1 MYMQNKSLYK
11 LLILV
16 GIVAF
21 FTACDKDFNEIGS
34 DVIGDDHFQ
43 LIKDD
48 SQSVLAYNT
57 ASGQVETSN
66 QPINSL
72 GYYNNPF
79 FGKTKASVISQVLL
93 DTVNQTIGTNPTVTK
108 VELSLPYFSHLIS
121 KDATTGDS
129 TYELDSVQGFSIAN
143 DKKVFNKFKLS
154 VYENNYTLRDLDA
167 ALNFLDVQRY
177 YSGETAVFDAY
188 KTPERLN
195 DSTATVQN
203 DEFTYSA
210 AEIKTYKT
218 VDGAQVVDTRSI
230 PGMRLKLR
238 KNFFQDKLFGAGAA
252 GKLFNNSIFKDYF
265 RGLYFKVEAS
275 STSLNQGS
283 MSLLNFKQ
291 GKIIVTYKVDVT
303 NSTGG
308 VTRKEKKIAI
318 SLGGNSVNLLEN
330 DYSSGYTSGIASNS
344 NATTGAYNLFPK
356 GGEGSMAIIK
366 LFGDTDV
373 KRVNANGDLYT
384 YTNPSTGLVEGNGV
398 PDDLDLLRNPVDKK
412 KLLVNE
418 ANLTFYIDKDKMTGA
433 AEPNRIYL
441 YDLNNHRPI
450 IDYYLDYSVASNSK
464 NNKYVHGGI
473 IEKTTATSAYDKRGI
488 KYKIRLTN
496 HMMNLISKDSTN
508 VRLGLVVTE
517 SIGVATN
524 AMLRSSIPVA
534 NPFYKYPSAAV
545 YNPLGTV
552 LFGNN
557 IPATDPNYAKRLK
570 LEIYFTKPNSN

>member
-1 MYMQNKSLYK
+1 MQNKSIYK
-11 LLILV
+11 LFLLV

-21 FTACDKDFNEIGS
+21 FAACDKDFNEIGS
-34 DVIGDDHFQ
+34 NVIGNDHFG

-48 SQSVLAYNT
+48 SKTVLAYNS
-57 ASGQVETSN
+57 AIGQVETSN
-66 QPINSL
+66 LPINSL

-79 FGKTKASVISQVLL
+79 FGKTKASVVSQVVL
-93 DTVNQTIGTNPTVTK
+93 DTVNQTIGTNPIVTK
-108 VELSLPYFSHLIS
+108 VELSLPYFSRLIS

-129 TYELDSVQGFSIAN
+129 TYELDSIQGFTIVN
-143 DKKVFNKFKLS
+143 DKKVFNKIKLS

-167 ALNFLDVQRY
+167 AVNFLDIQRY

-188 KTPERLN
+188 KNPVRLN
-195 DSTATVQN
+195 DDSSLSQN
-203 DEFTYSA
+203 DEFIYSS

-218 VDGAQVVDTRSI
+218 VDGAQVVDTRSV

-238 KNFFQDKLFGAGAA
+238 NNFFQDKLFGAGAA

-265 RGLYFKVEAS
+265 RGLYFKVDA
-275 STSLNQGS
+275 STSSPNQGS

-291 GKIIVTYKVDVT
+291 GKIIVTYNITVT
-303 NSTGG
+303 SSTG
-308 VTRKEKKIAI
+308 VVSTKERKFAI

-330 DYSSGYTSGIASNS
+330 ENALGYTSGLASNT

-356 GGEGSMAIIK
+356 GGEGSMSIIK
-366 LFGDTDV
+366 LFGDLDV
-373 KRVNANGDLYT
+373 RGYSSAGTPTVGPNGI
-384 YTNPSTGLVEGNGV
+384 
-398 PDDLDLLRNPVDKK
+398 PDELDDLRNPSDGK

-418 ANLTFYIDKDKMTGA
+418 ANLTFFIDKDKMTGA
-433 AEPNRIYL
+433 AEPNRVYL

-473 IEKTTATSAYDKRGI
+473 IEKDAATSAYNKRGI
-488 KYKIRLTN
+488 KYKVRLTN
-496 HMMNLISKDSTN
+496 HIMNLISKDSTN

-517 SIGVATN
+517 SIGLASN
-524 AMLRSSIPVA
+524 SKLLNSISGV
-534 NPFYKYPSAAV
+534 NPFNKYPSAAV
-545 YNPLGTV
+545 FNPLGTV

-557 IPATDPNYAKRLK
+557 IPVTDPNYAKRLK
-570 LEIYFTKPNSN
+570 LEIYYTKPN

>member
-1 MYMQNKSLYK
+1 MQNQSIYK
-11 LLILV
+11 ILLLIS
-16 GIVAF
+16 IVAF
-21 FTACDKDFNEIGS
+21 FAACDKDFNEIGL
-34 DVIGDDHFQ
+34 DVIGDDHFG

-48 SQSVLAYNT
+48 SQTVLAYNT
-57 ASGQVETSN
+57 TTGQVETSN
-66 QPINSL
+66 LPINSL

-79 FGKTKASVISQVLL
+79 FGKTEASVVSQVLL
-93 DTVNQTIGTNPTVTK
+93 DTVNQTIGANPTVTK
-108 VELSLPYFSHLIS
+108 VELSLPYFSRLIS

-129 TYELDSVQGFSIAN
+129 TYELDSIQGFSIAN
-143 DKKVFNKFKLS
+143 DKKVFNKIKLS

-167 ALNFLDVQRY
+167 AQNFLDIQRY
-177 YSGETAVFDAY
+177 YSGETAVFDTY
-188 KTPERLN
+188 KNPVRLN
-195 DSTATVQN
+195 DDSNLAQN

-218 VDGAQVVDTRSI
+218 VDGAQVVDTRSV

-238 KNFFQDKLFGAGAA
+238 NNFFQDKLFGAGAA
-252 GKLFNNSIFKDYF
+252 GKFFNNSIFKDYF
-265 RGLYFKVEAS
+265 RGLYFKAEAS
-275 STSLNQGS
+275 SASPNQGS

-291 GKIIVTYKVDVT
+291 GKIIVTYTITVT
-303 NSTGG
+303 SSAGVVSTKE
-308 VTRKEKKIAI
+308 RKFAI
-318 SLGGNSVNLLEN
+318 SLGGNSVNLFKN
-330 DYSSGYTSGIASNS
+330 DYNSGYTSGLTSNN

-366 LFGDTDV
+366 LFGDVDV
-373 KRVNANGDLYT
+373 KRVNANGVLYT

-398 PDDLDLLRNPVDKK
+398 PDDLDLLRNPIDGK

-450 IDYYLDYSVASNSK
+450 VDYYLDYSITSNSK
-464 NNKYVHGGI
+464 NNKFVHGGI
-473 IEKTTATSAYDKRGI
+473 IEKDAATSAYNKRGI
-488 KYKIRLTN
+488 KYKVRLTN
-496 HMMNLISKDSTN
+496 HIMNLISKDSTN

-517 SIGVATN
+517 SIGVASN
-524 AMLRSSIPVA
+524 AKLLNSISVA
-534 NPFYKYPSAAV
+534 NPFNKYPSAAV
-545 YNPLGTV
+545 FNPLGTV

-570 LEIYFTKPNSN
+570 LEIYYTKPN

>member
-1 MYMQNKSLYK
+1 MQNKSIYK
-11 LLILV
+11 LLFLV
-16 GIVAF
+16 GIITF
-21 FTACDKDFNEIGS
+21 FIACDKDFNEIGS
-34 DVIGDDHFQ
+34 DVIGDDHFG

-48 SQSVLAYNT
+48 SQTVLAYNT
-57 ASGQVETSN
+57 ATGQVETSN

-79 FGKTKASVISQVLL
+79 FGKTKASVVSQVLL
-93 DTVNQTIGTNPTVTK
+93 DTVNQTIGTNPIVTK

-121 KDATTGDS
+121 KDATSGDS

-143 DKKVFNKFKLS
+143 EKKVFNKFKLS

-188 KTPERLN
+188 KTPNRLN
-195 DSTATVQN
+195 DDADVTQN
-203 DEFTYSA
+203 DEFIYSS
-210 AEIKTYKT
+210 AEIKTYKL
-218 VDGAQVVDTRSI
+218 VDGAQVVDTRSA
-230 PGMRLKLR
+230 PGMRIKLR
-238 KNFFQDKLFGAGAA
+238 NDFFQAKLFGTGAA

-265 RGLYFKVEAS
+265 RGLYFKAEAS
-275 STSLNQGS
+275 SASPNQGS

-291 GKIIVTYKVDVT
+291 GKIIVTYTVVVT
-303 NSTGG
+303 SSAGVPST
-308 VTRKEKKIAI
+308 KEKKFAI

-330 DYSSGYTSGIASNS
+330 EYSSGYTSGIASNS

-373 KRVNANGDLYT
+373 KRVNANGELYT
-384 YTNPSTGLVEGNGV
+384 YINPNNNQVEGNGV

-412 KLLVNE
+412 KLLINE
-418 ANLTFYIDKDKMTGA
+418 ANLTFYVDKDKMIGA

-450 IDYYLDYSVASNSK
+450 VDYYLDYSVASDSK

-473 IEKTTATSAYDKRGI
+473 IEKTAATSAYDKRGI
-488 KYKIRLTN
+488 KYKVRLTN

-517 SIGVATN
+517 SIGVTTN

-534 NPFYKYPSAAV
+534 NPFNKYPSGAV

-557 IPATDPNYAKRLK
+557 IPITDPNYAKRLK
-570 LEIYFTKPNSN
+570 LEIYYTKPN

>member
-1 MYMQNKSLYK
+1 MQNKSLYK

-16 GIVAF
+16 GIVTF

-34 DVIGDDHFQ
+34 DVIGDDHFD
-43 LIKDD
+43 LKKTDTTT
-48 SQSVLAYNT
+48 VLAFNT
-57 ASGQVETSN
+57 ATGQVETSN

-79 FGKTKASVISQVLL
+79 FGKTKASVVSQVLL
-93 DTVNQTIGTNPTVTK
+93 DTVNQTIGANPTVTK

-188 KTPERLN
+188 KTPVRLN
-195 DSTATVQN
+195 DSISAQN
-203 DEFTYSA
+203 DEFIYSA

-218 VDGAQVVDTRSI
+218 VAGAQVVDTRSV
-230 PGMRLKLR
+230 PGMRLKLQN
-238 KNFFQDKLFGAGAA
+238 NFFQAKLFGAGAA

-275 STSLNQGS
+275 STSPNQGS

-291 GKIIVTYKVDVT
+291 GKIIITYKVDGT

-308 VTRKEKKIAI
+308 AIRKEKKIAI

-330 DYSSGYTSGIASNS
+330 EYSSGYTSGLASNS

-356 GGEGSMAIIK
+356 GGEGSMSIIK
-366 LFGDTDV
+366 LFGDRDV
-373 KRVNANGDLYT
+373 KGWDNLTGDFVAGS
-384 YTNPSTGLVEGNGV
+384 NQI
-398 PDDLDLLRNPVDKK
+398 PDELEDLRHPADGKK
-412 KLLVNE
+412 VLVNE

-450 IDYYLDYSVASNSK
+450 IDYYLDYSAASNSK

-473 IEKTTATSAYDKRGI
+473 IEKTAAASAYDKRGI
-488 KYKIRLTN
+488 KYKIRL
-496 HMMNLISKDSTN
+496 
-508 VRLGLVVTE
+508 
-517 SIGVATN
+517 
-524 AMLRSSIPVA
+524 
-534 NPFYKYPSAAV
+534 
-545 YNPLGTV
+545 
-552 LFGNN
+552 
-557 IPATDPNYAKRLK
+557 
-570 LEIYFTKPNSN
+570 

>member
-1 MYMQNKSLYK
+1 MQNKSIYK
-11 LLILV
+11 LLFLV
-16 GIVAF
+16 GIIAF

-34 DVIGDDHFQ
+34 DVIGDDHFG
-43 LIKDD
+43 LIKND
-48 SQSVLAYNT
+48 SQTVLAYNT
-57 ASGQVETSN
+57 ATGQVETSN

-79 FGKTKASVISQVLL
+79 FGKTKASVVSQVLL
-93 DTVNQTIGTNPTVTK
+93 DTVNQTIGANPTVTK
-108 VELSLPYFSHLIS
+108 VELSLPYFSRLIS
-121 KDATTGDS
+121 RDATSGDS
-129 TYELDSVQGFSIAN
+129 TYELDSIQGFSIVN
-143 DKKVFNKFKLS
+143 DKKVFNKIKLS

-167 ALNFLDVQRY
+167 SLNFLDVQRY
-177 YSGETAVFDAY
+177 YSGETSVFDAY
-188 KTPERLN
+188 KNPARLN
-195 DSTATVQN
+195 DDSNLAQN
-203 DEFTYSA
+203 DEFIYSS

-218 VDGAQVVDTRSI
+218 VDGAQVVDTRSA

-238 KNFFQDKLFGAGAA
+238 NDFFQDKLFGAGAA
-252 GKLFNNSIFKDYF
+252 GKLFNNSVFKDYF
-265 RGLYFKVEAS
+265 RGLYFKVDAS
-275 STSLNQGS
+275 SASPNQGS

-291 GKIIVTYKVDVT
+291 GKIIVTYTITVT
-303 NSTGG
+303 SSTG
-308 VTRKEKKIAI
+308 VVSTKERKFAI

-330 DYSSGYTSGIASNS
+330 DYSTGYTSGLASNS
-344 NATTGAYNLFPK
+344 NAATGAYNLFPK

-366 LFGDTDV
+366 LFGDQDV
-373 KRVNANGDLYT
+373 RGYS
-384 YTNPSTGLVEGNGV
+384 STGTPTVGPNGI
-398 PDDLDLLRNPVDKK
+398 PDELDDLRNPSDGK

-450 IDYYLDYSVASNSK
+450 IDYYTDNSVSQNSK
-464 NNKYVHGGI
+464 NNKFVFGGL
-473 IEKTTATSAYDKRGI
+473 IEKDAATSAYNKRGI

-496 HMMNLISKDSTN
+496 HMINLISKDSTN

-517 SIGVATN
+517 SIGVASNGLT
-524 AMLRSSIPVA
+524 RSAVPVA
-534 NPFYKYPSAAV
+534 NPFNKYPSAAI

-570 LEIYFTKPNSN
+570 LEIYYTKPN

>member
-1 MYMQNKSLYK
+1 MQNQSIYK
-11 LLILV
+11 LLFLV

-21 FTACDKDFNEIGS
+21 FASCDKDFNEIGS
-34 DVIGDDHFQ
+34 DVVKDGHFD

-48 SQSVLAYNT
+48 SQTVLAYN
-57 ASGQVETSN
+57 ASTGQVETSN

-79 FGKTKASVISQVLL
+79 FGKTKASVVSQVLL
-93 DTVNQTIGTNPTVTK
+93 DTVNQTIGNNPEVTK
-108 VELSLPYFSHLIS
+108 VELSMPYFSHLVAT
-121 KDATTGDS
+121 DATTGDH

-154 VYENNYTLRDLDA
+154 VYENNYTLRDLNP
-167 ALNFLDVQRY
+167 ALNFLEVQRY
-177 YSGETAVFDAY
+177 YSGETASFDAY
-188 KTPERLN
+188 KTPISLN
-195 DSTATVQN
+195 DGDVTQN
-203 DEFTYSA
+203 DEFIYSA

-218 VDGAQVVDTRSI
+218 VDGAQVVDTRSV

-238 KNFFQDKLFGAGAA
+238 NDFFQNKLFGAGAA
-252 GKLFNNSIFKDYF
+252 GKLFNNSVFKDYF
-265 RGLYFKVEAS
+265 RGLYFKVGAS
-275 STSLNQGS
+275 PSSPNQGS

-291 GKIIVTYKVDVT
+291 GKIIVTYMEDVT
-303 NSTGG
+303 NSAGI
-308 VTRKEKKIAI
+308 VSRKEKKFGI

-330 DYSSGYTSGIASNS
+330 DYSSGYTSGLASNA

-366 LFGDTDV
+366 LFGDRDV
-373 KRVNANGDLYT
+373 KGWDTTTGTFVDGKNEIPDELEDLRH
-384 YTNPSTGLVEGNGV
+384 PKGE
-398 PDDLDLLRNPVDKK
+398 
-412 KLLVNE
+412 KLLINE
-418 ANLTFYIDKDKMTGA
+418 ANLTFYIDKDKMAGA

-450 IDYYLDYSVASNSK
+450 VDYYLDYSVAANSK

-473 IEKTTATSAYDKRGI
+473 IEKDAAASAYDKRGI

-496 HMMNLISKDSTN
+496 HIMNLISNDSTN

-517 SIGVATN
+517 SIGIATN
-524 AMLRSSIPVA
+524 AKLKNAIPVA
-534 NPFYKYPSAAV
+534 NPFEKYPSAAV

-557 IPATDPNYAKRLK
+557 IPSTDPNYAKRLK
-570 LEIYFTKPNSN
+570 LEIYYTKPKSN

>member
-1 MYMQNKSLYK
+1 MQNKSIYK
-11 LLILV
+11 LLFLV
-16 GIVAF
+16 GVIAF

-34 DVIGDDHFQ
+34 DVIGDDHFG

-48 SQSVLAYNT
+48 SQTVLAYNT
-57 ASGQVETSN
+57 ATGQVETSN

-79 FGKTKASVISQVLL
+79 FGKTKASVVTQVLL

-108 VELSLPYFSHLIS
+108 VELSLPYFSRLIS
-121 KDATTGDS
+121 RDATSGDS
-129 TYELDSVQGFSIAN
+129 TYELDSIQGFSIVN
-143 DKKVFNKFKLS
+143 DKKVFNKIKLS

-167 ALNFLDVQRY
+167 SLNFLDVQRY
-177 YSGETAVFDAY
+177 YSGETSVFDAY
-188 KTPERLN
+188 KNPIRLN
-195 DSTATVQN
+195 DDSNLAQN
-203 DEFTYSA
+203 DEFIYSS

-218 VDGAQVVDTRSI
+218 VDGAQVVDTRSA

-238 KNFFQDKLFGAGAA
+238 NDFFQDKLFGAGAA
-252 GKLFNNSIFKDYF
+252 GKLFNNSVFKDYF
-265 RGLYFKVEAS
+265 RGLYFKVDAS
-275 STSLNQGS
+275 SASPNQGS

-291 GKIIVTYKVDVT
+291 GKIIVTYNITVT
-303 NSTGG
+303 SSTG
-308 VTRKEKKIAI
+308 VVSTKERKFAI

-330 DYSSGYTSGIASNS
+330 DYSAGYTSGLASNS

-356 GGEGSMAIIK
+356 GGEGSMSIIK
-366 LFGDTDV
+366 LFGDRDV
-373 KRVNANGDLYT
+373 KGW
-384 YTNPSTGLVEGNGV
+384 
-398 PDDLDLLRNPVDKK
+398 DDLTGDFVAGSNQIPDELEDLRHPADGKK
-412 KLLVNE
+412 VLVNE

-450 IDYYLDYSVASNSK
+450 IDYYTDYTVSQNSK
-464 NNKYVHGGI
+464 NNKFVFGGL
-473 IEKTTATSAYDKRGI
+473 IEKDAATSSYNKRGI

-496 HMMNLISKDSTN
+496 HMINLISKDSTN

-517 SIGVATN
+517 SIGVASN
-524 AMLRSSIPVA
+524 GLLRSAIPVA
-534 NPFYKYPSAAV
+534 NPFNKYPSAAI

-570 LEIYFTKPNSN
+570 LEIYYTKPN

>member
-1 MYMQNKSLYK
+1 MQNQSIYK
-11 LLILV
+11 ILLLIS
-16 GIVAF
+16 IVAF
-21 FTACDKDFNEIGS
+21 FAACDKDFNEIGL
-34 DVIGDDHFQ
+34 DVIGDDHFG

-48 SQSVLAYNT
+48 SQTVLAYNT
-57 ASGQVETSN
+57 TTGQVETSN
-66 QPINSL
+66 LPINSL

-79 FGKTKASVISQVLL
+79 FGKTEASVVSQVLL
-93 DTVNQTIGTNPTVTK
+93 DTVNQTIGANPTVTK
-108 VELSLPYFSHLIS
+108 VELSLPYFSRLIS

-129 TYELDSVQGFSIAN
+129 TYELDSIQGFSIAN
-143 DKKVFNKFKLS
+143 DKKVFNKIKLS

-167 ALNFLDVQRY
+167 AQNFLDIQRY
-177 YSGETAVFDAY
+177 YSGETAVFDTY
-188 KTPERLN
+188 KNPVRLSD
-195 DSTATVQN
+195 DSNLAEN

-218 VDGAQVVDTRSI
+218 VDGAQVVDTRSV

-238 KNFFQDKLFGAGAA
+238 NNFFQDKLFGAGAA
-252 GKLFNNSIFKDYF
+252 GKFFNNSIFKDYF
-265 RGLYFKVEAS
+265 RGLYFKAEAS
-275 STSLNQGS
+275 SASPNQGS

-291 GKIIVTYKVDVT
+291 GKIIVTYTITVT
-303 NSTGG
+303 SSAGVVSTKE
-308 VTRKEKKIAI
+308 RKFAI
-318 SLGGNSVNLLEN
+318 SLGGNSVNLLKN
-330 DYSSGYTSGIASNS
+330 DYNSGYTSGLTSNN

-366 LFGDTDV
+366 LFGDVDV
-373 KRVNANGDLYT
+373 KRVNANGVLYT

-398 PDDLDLLRNPVDKK
+398 PDDLDLLRNPTDGK

-450 IDYYLDYSVASNSK
+450 VDYYLDYSITSNSK
-464 NNKYVHGGI
+464 NNKFVHGGI
-473 IEKTTATSAYDKRGI
+473 IEKDAATSAYNKRGI
-488 KYKIRLTN
+488 KYKVRLTN
-496 HMMNLISKDSTN
+496 HIMNLISKDSTN

-517 SIGVATN
+517 SIGVASN
-524 AMLRSSIPVA
+524 AKLLNSISVA
-534 NPFYKYPSAAV
+534 NPFNKYPSAAV
-545 YNPLGTV
+545 FNPLGTV

-570 LEIYFTKPNSN
+570 LEIYYTKPN

>member
-1 MYMQNKSLYK
+1 MQNKSIYK
-11 LLILV
+11 LLFLV
-16 GIVAF
+16 GIIAF

-34 DVIGDDHFQ
+34 DVIGDDHFG
-43 LIKDD
+43 LIKND
-48 SQSVLAYNT
+48 SQTVLAYNT
-57 ASGQVETSN
+57 ATGQVETSN

-79 FGKTKASVISQVLL
+79 FGKTKASVVSQVLL

-108 VELSLPYFSHLIS
+108 VELSLPYFSRLIS
-121 KDATTGDS
+121 RDATSGDS
-129 TYELDSVQGFSIAN
+129 TYELDSIQGFSIVN
-143 DKKVFNKFKLS
+143 DKKVFNKIKLS

-167 ALNFLDVQRY
+167 SLNFLDVQRY
-177 YSGETAVFDAY
+177 YSGETSVFDTY
-188 KTPERLN
+188 KNPVRLN
-195 DSTATVQN
+195 DDTNLAQN
-203 DEFTYSA
+203 DEFIFSS

-218 VDGAQVVDTRSI
+218 VDGAQVVDTRSA

-238 KNFFQDKLFGAGAA
+238 NDFFQDKLFGAGAA
-252 GKLFNNSIFKDYF
+252 GKLFNNSVFKDYF
-265 RGLYFKVEAS
+265 RGLYFKVDAS
-275 STSLNQGS
+275 SASPNQGS

-291 GKIIVTYKVDVT
+291 GKIIVTYTITVT
-303 NSTGG
+303 SSTG
-308 VTRKEKKIAI
+308 VVSTKERKFAI

-330 DYSSGYTSGIASNS
+330 DYSTGYTSALASNS
-344 NATTGAYNLFPK
+344 NAATGAYNLFPK
-356 GGEGSMAIIK
+356 GGEGSMSIIK
-366 LFGDTDV
+366 LFGDQDV
-373 KRVNANGDLYT
+373 RGYS
-384 YTNPSTGLVEGNGV
+384 STGTPTVGPNGI
-398 PDDLDLLRNPVDKK
+398 PDELDDLRNPSDGK

-450 IDYYLDYSVASNSK
+450 IDYYTDYSVSQNSK
-464 NNKYVHGGI
+464 NNKFVFGGL
-473 IEKTTATSAYDKRGI
+473 IEKDAATSAYNKRGI

-496 HMMNLISKDSTN
+496 HMINLISKDSTN

-517 SIGVATN
+517 SIGVASN
-524 AMLRSSIPVA
+524 GMLRSAVPVA
-534 NPFYKYPSAAV
+534 NPFNKYPSAAI

-570 LEIYFTKPNSN
+570 LEIYYTKPN

>member
-1 MYMQNKSLYK
+1 MQNKSIYK
-11 LLILV
+11 LLFLV
-16 GIVAF
+16 GIISF
-21 FTACDKDFNEIGS
+21 FIACDKDFNEIGS
-34 DVIGDDHFQ
+34 DVIGDDHFG

-48 SQSVLAYNT
+48 SQTVLAYNT
-57 ASGQVETSN
+57 ATGQVETSN

-79 FGKTKASVISQVLL
+79 FGKTKASVVSQVLL
-93 DTVNQTIGTNPTVTK
+93 DTVNQTIGTNPIVTK

-121 KDATTGDS
+121 KDATSGDS

-143 DKKVFNKFKLS
+143 EKKVFNKFKLS

-188 KTPERLN
+188 KTPNRLN
-195 DSTATVQN
+195 DDADVTQN
-203 DEFTYSA
+203 DEFIYSS
-210 AEIKTYKT
+210 AEIKTYKL
-218 VDGAQVVDTRSI
+218 VDGAQVVDTRSA
-230 PGMRLKLR
+230 PGMRIKLR
-238 KNFFQDKLFGAGAA
+238 NDFFQAKLFGTGAA

-265 RGLYFKVEAS
+265 RGLYFKAEAS
-275 STSLNQGS
+275 SASPNQGS

-291 GKIIVTYKVDVT
+291 GKIIVTYTVVVT
-303 NSTGG
+303 SSAGVPST
-308 VTRKEKKIAI
+308 KEKKFAI

-330 DYSSGYTSGIASNS
+330 EYSSGYTSGIASNS

-373 KRVNANGDLYT
+373 KRVNANGELYT
-384 YTNPSTGLVEGNGV
+384 YINPNNNQVEGNGV

-412 KLLVNE
+412 KLLINE
-418 ANLTFYIDKDKMTGA
+418 ANLTFYIDKDKMIGA

-450 IDYYLDYSVASNSK
+450 VDYYLDYSVASDSK

-473 IEKTTATSAYDKRGI
+473 IEKTAATSAYDKRGI
-488 KYKIRLTN
+488 KYKVRLTN

-508 VRLGLVVTE
+508 IRLGLVVTE

-524 AMLRSSIPVA
+524 AMLRTPIPVT
-534 NPFYKYPSAAV
+534 NPFYKYPSASV

-557 IPATDPNYAKRLK
+557 IPVTDPNYAKRLK
-570 LEIYFTKPNSN
+570 LEIYYTKPN

>member
-1 MYMQNKSLYK
+1 MQNKSIYK
-11 LLILV
+11 LLFLV
-16 GIVAF
+16 GIIAF

-34 DVIGDDHFQ
+34 DVIGDDHFG

-48 SQSVLAYNT
+48 SQTVLAYNT
-57 ASGQVETSN
+57 ATGQVETSN

-79 FGKTKASVISQVLL
+79 FGKTKASVVSQVLL
-93 DTVNQTIGTNPTVTK
+93 DTVNQTIGTNPIVTK

-121 KDATTGDS
+121 KDATSGDS

-188 KTPERLN
+188 KTPNRLN
-195 DSTATVQN
+195 VDADVAQN
-203 DEFTYSA
+203 DEFIYSS

-218 VDGAQVVDTRSI
+218 VDGAQVVDTRSA
-230 PGMRLKLR
+230 PGMRIKLR
-238 KNFFQDKLFGAGAA
+238 NDFFQAKLFGTGAA

-265 RGLYFKVEAS
+265 RGLYFKAEAS
-275 STSLNQGS
+275 SASPNQGS

-291 GKIIVTYKVDVT
+291 GKIIVTYTVVVT
-303 NSTGG
+303 SSAGVPST
-308 VTRKEKKIAI
+308 KEKKFAI

-330 DYSSGYTSGIASNS
+330 EYSSGYTSGIASNS

-373 KRVNANGDLYT
+373 RGYS
-384 YTNPSTGLVEGNGV
+384 STGAPTVGPNGI
-398 PDDLDLLRNPVDKK
+398 PDELDDLRNPSDGK

-418 ANLTFYIDKDKMTGA
+418 ANLTFYVDKDKMIGA

-450 IDYYLDYSVASNSK
+450 VDYYLDYSVASDSK

-473 IEKTTATSAYDKRGI
+473 IEKTAATSAYDKRGI
-488 KYKIRLTN
+488 KYKVRLTN

-517 SIGVATN
+517 SIGVTTN

-534 NPFYKYPSAAV
+534 NPFYKYPSGAV

-557 IPATDPNYAKRLK
+557 IPVTDPNYAKRLK
-570 LEIYFTKPNSN
+570 LEIYYTKPNSN

>member
-1 MYMQNKSLYK
+1 MQNKSIYK
-11 LLILV
+11 LLFLV
-16 GIVAF
+16 GVIAF

-34 DVIGDDHFQ
+34 DVIGDDHFG
-43 LIKDD
+43 LIKND
-48 SQSVLAYNT
+48 SQTVLAYNT
-57 ASGQVETSN
+57 ATGQVETSN

-79 FGKTKASVISQVLL
+79 FGKTKASVVSQVLL

-108 VELSLPYFSHLIS
+108 VELSLPYFSRLIS
-121 KDATTGDS
+121 RDATSGDS
-129 TYELDSVQGFSIAN
+129 TYELDSIQGFSIVN
-143 DKKVFNKFKLS
+143 DKKVFNKIKLS

-167 ALNFLDVQRY
+167 SLNFLDVQRY
-177 YSGETAVFDAY
+177 YSGETSVFDTY
-188 KTPERLN
+188 KNPVRLN
-195 DSTATVQN
+195 DDTNLAQN
-203 DEFTYSA
+203 DEFIFSS

-218 VDGAQVVDTRSI
+218 VDGAQVVDTRSA

-238 KNFFQDKLFGAGAA
+238 NDFFQDKLFGAGAA
-252 GKLFNNSIFKDYF
+252 GKLFNNSVFKDYF
-265 RGLYFKVEAS
+265 RGLYFKVDAS
-275 STSLNQGS
+275 SASPNQGS

-291 GKIIVTYKVDVT
+291 GKIIVTYTITVT
-303 NSTGG
+303 SSTG
-308 VTRKEKKIAI
+308 VVSTKERKFAI

-330 DYSSGYTSGIASNS
+330 DYSTGYTSALASNS
-344 NATTGAYNLFPK
+344 NAATGAYNLFPK
-356 GGEGSMAIIK
+356 GGEGSMSIIK
-366 LFGDTDV
+366 LFGDQDV
-373 KRVNANGDLYT
+373 RGYS
-384 YTNPSTGLVEGNGV
+384 STGTPTVGPNGI
-398 PDDLDLLRNPVDKK
+398 PDELDDLRNPSDGK

-450 IDYYLDYSVASNSK
+450 IDYYTDYSVSQNSK
-464 NNKYVHGGI
+464 NNKFVFGGL
-473 IEKTTATSAYDKRGI
+473 IEKDAATSAYNKRGI

-496 HMMNLISKDSTN
+496 HMINLISKDSIN

-517 SIGVATN
+517 SIGVASN
-524 AMLRSSIPVA
+524 GMLRSAVPVA
-534 NPFYKYPSAAV
+534 NPFNKYPSAAI

-570 LEIYFTKPNSN
+570 LEIYYTKPN

>member
-1 MYMQNKSLYK
+1 MQNKSIYK
-11 LLILV
+11 LLFLV
-16 GIVAF
+16 GIIAF

-34 DVIGDDHFQ
+34 DVIGDDHFG
-43 LIKDD
+43 LIKND
-48 SQSVLAYNT
+48 SQTVLAYNT
-57 ASGQVETSN
+57 ATGQVETSN

-79 FGKTKASVISQVLL
+79 FGKTKASVVSQVLL
-93 DTVNQTIGTNPTVTK
+93 DTVNQTIGANPTVTK
-108 VELSLPYFSHLIS
+108 VELSLPYFSRLIS
-121 KDATTGDS
+121 RDATSGDS
-129 TYELDSVQGFSIAN
+129 TYELDSIQGFSIVN
-143 DKKVFNKFKLS
+143 DKKVFNKIKLS

-167 ALNFLDVQRY
+167 SLNFLDVQRY
-177 YSGETAVFDAY
+177 YSGETSVFDAY
-188 KTPERLN
+188 KNPARLN
-195 DSTATVQN
+195 DDNNLAQN
-203 DEFTYSA
+203 DEFIYSS

-218 VDGAQVVDTRSI
+218 VDGAQVVDTRSA

-238 KNFFQDKLFGAGAA
+238 NDFFQDKLFGAGAA
-252 GKLFNNSIFKDYF
+252 GKLFNNSVFKDYF
-265 RGLYFKVEAS
+265 RGLYFKVDAS
-275 STSLNQGS
+275 SASPNQGS

-291 GKIIVTYKVDVT
+291 GKIIVTYTITVT
-303 NSTGG
+303 SSTG
-308 VTRKEKKIAI
+308 VVSTKERKFAI

-330 DYSSGYTSGIASNS
+330 DYSTGYTSGLASNS
-344 NATTGAYNLFPK
+344 NAASGAYNLFPK

-366 LFGDTDV
+366 LFGDQDV
-373 KRVNANGDLYT
+373 RGYS
-384 YTNPSTGLVEGNGV
+384 STGTPTVGPNGI
-398 PDDLDLLRNPVDKK
+398 PDELDDLRNPSDGK

-450 IDYYLDYSVASNSK
+450 IDYYTDNSVSQNSK
-464 NNKYVHGGI
+464 NNKFVFGGL
-473 IEKTTATSAYDKRGI
+473 IEKDAATSAYNKRGI

-496 HMMNLISKDSTN
+496 HMINLISKDSTN

-517 SIGVATN
+517 SIGVASNGLT
-524 AMLRSSIPVA
+524 RSAVPVA
-534 NPFYKYPSAAV
+534 NPFNKYPSAAI

-570 LEIYFTKPNSN
+570 LEIYYTKPN

>member
-1 MYMQNKSLYK
+1 MQHNSIYK
-11 LLILV
+11 LVFLV
-16 GIVAF
+16 GIIAF

-34 DVIGDDHFQ
+34 DVIGDDHFG

-48 SQSVLAYNT
+48 SNTILAYNT
-57 ASGQVETSN
+57 SVGQVETSN

-79 FGKTKASVISQVLL
+79 FGKTKASVVSQVLL
-93 DTVNQTIGTNPTVTK
+93 DTVNQTIGTNPIVTK

-129 TYELDSVQGFSIAN
+129 TYELDSIQGFSIAN

-167 ALNFLDVQRY
+167 SLNFLDVQRY

-188 KTPERLN
+188 KNPVRLN
-195 DSTATVQN
+195 DDSNLAQN
-203 DEFTYSA
+203 DEFTYSS

-218 VDGAQVVDTRSI
+218 VDGAQVVDTRSV
-230 PGMRLKLR
+230 PGMRLLLR
-238 KNFFQDKLFGAGAA
+238 NKFFQDKLFGTGAA
-252 GKLFNNSIFKDYF
+252 GKLFNNSVFKDYF
-265 RGLYFKVEAS
+265 RGLYFKAES
-275 STSLNQGS
+275 STSSPNQGS
-283 MSLLNFKQ
+283 MSMLNFKQ
-291 GKIIVTYKVDVT
+291 AKIIVNYKITVT
-303 NSTGG
+303 SSAGVVST
-308 VTRKEKKIAI
+308 KEKKFGI

-330 DYSSGYTSGIASNS
+330 DYSSAYTSGIASNS
-344 NATTGAYNLFPK
+344 NSTTGAYNLFPK

-373 KRVNANGDLYT
+373 KGWNNTTGAFVSGPNQIPDELEDLRH
-384 YTNPSTGLVEGNGV
+384 PA
-398 PDDLDLLRNPVDKK
+398 DKK

-418 ANLTFYIDKDKMTGA
+418 ANITFYIDKDKMVGA
-433 AEPNRIYL
+433 LEPNRIYL

-450 IDYYLDYSVASNSK
+450 LDYYVDYSVASYSK

-473 IEKTTATSAYDKRGI
+473 IEKTAATSAYDKRGI

-517 SIGVATN
+517 SIAYTSN
-524 AMLRSSIPVA
+524 AKLKNSVGVA
-534 NPFYKYPSAAV
+534 NPFNKYPSAAV

-557 IPATDPNYAKRLK
+557 IPVTDPNYAKRLK
-570 LEIYFTKPNSN
+570 LEIYYTKPD

>member
-1 MYMQNKSLYK
+1 MQNHSIYK
-11 LLILV
+11 LLFLV
-16 GIVAF
+16 GIIAF
-21 FTACDKDFNEIGS
+21 FTSCDKDFNEIGS
-34 DVIGDDHFQ
+34 DVIGDDHFG

-48 SQSVLAYNT
+48 SQTVLAYNT
-57 ASGQVETSN
+57 ATGEVETSN

-79 FGKTKASVISQVLL
+79 FGKTKASVVSQVLL

-108 VELSLPYFSHLIS
+108 VELSLPYFSRLIS
-121 KDATTGDS
+121 KDATTSDS
-129 TYELDSVQGFSIAN
+129 TYELDSIQGFSIAN

-188 KTPERLN
+188 KNPVRLN
-195 DSTATVQN
+195 DDGDLTQN
-203 DEFTYSA
+203 NEFIYSS

-218 VDGAQVVDTRSI
+218 VDGAQVVDTRSV

-238 KNFFQDKLFGAGAA
+238 NDFFQNKLFGTGAA
-252 GKLFNNSIFKDYF
+252 GKFYNNSVFKDYF
-265 RGLYFKVEAS
+265 RGLYFKAEAAS
-275 STSLNQGS
+275 ASPNQGS
-283 MSLLNFKQ
+283 MSLLNFKK
-291 GKIIVTYKVDVT
+291 GKIIVTYTVDVT
-303 NSTGG
+303 SSAG
-308 VTRKEKKIAI
+308 VTQKEKKFAI

-330 DYSSGYTSGIASNS
+330 DYSSGYTSGLASNA

-356 GGEGSMAIIK
+356 GGEGSMVIIK
-366 LFGDTDV
+366 LFRDIDIKGWNNTTGAFVSGPNEISDELE
-373 KRVNANGDLYT
+373 DLRH
-384 YTNPSTGLVEGNGV
+384 PA
-398 PDDLDLLRNPVDKK
+398 DKK
-412 KLLVNE
+412 KLLVND

-473 IEKTTATSAYDKRGI
+473 IEKTSATSAYDKRGI

-496 HMMNLISKDSTN
+496 HMINLISNDSTN
-508 VRLGLVVTE
+508 VKLGLVVTE
-517 SIGVATN
+517 SIGVASNSKLKNST
-524 AMLRSSIPVA
+524 SIA
-534 NPFYKYPSAAV
+534 NPFNKYPTAAV
-545 YNPLGTV
+545 YNQLGTV

-557 IPATDPNYAKRLK
+557 IPVTDPNYAKRIK
-570 LEIYFTKPNSN
+570 LEIYYTKPN

>member
-1 MYMQNKSLYK
+1 MQNHSIYK
-11 LLILV
+11 LLFFIST
-16 GIVAF
+16 VAF

-34 DVIGDDHFQ
+34 DVIGDDHFG

-48 SQSVLAYNT
+48 SQTVLAYT
-57 ASGQVETSN
+57 SATGQVETSN
-66 QPINSL
+66 LPINTL
-72 GYYNNPF
+72 GYYSNAF
-79 FGKTKASVISQVLL
+79 FGKTKASVVSQVLL
-93 DTVNQTIGTNPTVTK
+93 DTVNQTIGTTPTVTK
-108 VELSLPYFSHLIS
+108 VELSLPYFSRLIS

-129 TYELDSVQGFSIAN
+129 TYELDSIQGYSIVN
-143 DKKVFNKFKLS
+143 DKKVFNKIKLS

-167 ALNFLDVQRY
+167 AQNFLDVQRY

-188 KTPERLN
+188 KNPVRLN
-195 DSTATVQN
+195 DDSNLNQN
-203 DEFTYSA
+203 DEFIYSS
-210 AEIKTYKT
+210 AEIKTYKL
-218 VDGAQVVDTRSI
+218 VDGVQVVDTRSV

-238 KNFFQDKLFGAGAA
+238 NNFFQDKLFGSGAA
-252 GKLFNNSIFKDYF
+252 GKLFNNSVFKDYF
-265 RGLYFKVEAS
+265 RGLYFKVDAS
-275 STSLNQGS
+275 PSSPNQGS

-291 GKIIVTYKVDVT
+291 GKIIVTYTVVVT
-303 NSTGG
+303 SSAGVPSTKE
-308 VTRKEKKIAI
+308 RKFAI

-330 DYSSGYTSGIASNS
+330 ENSSGYTSGLASNS

-356 GGEGSMAIIK
+356 GGEGSMSIIK

-373 KRVNANGDLYT
+373 KRVNGNGVLYT
-384 YTNPSTGLVEGNGV
+384 YINPSTGLVEGNGV
-398 PDDLDLLRNPVDKK
+398 PDDLDLLRNPEDKK

-418 ANLTFYIDKDKMTGA
+418 ANLTFFIDKDKMVGA

-450 IDYYLDYSVASNSK
+450 IDYYLDFSVASNSK

-473 IEKTTATSAYDKRGI
+473 IEKEAATSAYNKRGI

-496 HMMNLISKDSTN
+496 HIVNLISKDSTN

-517 SIGVATN
+517 SIGN
-524 AMLRSSIPVA
+524 ALNAKLLNSISGS

-557 IPATDPNYAKRLK
+557 VPVTDPNYAKRLK
-570 LEIYFTKPNSN
+570 LEIYYTKPN